1 MGRQTRSK
9 EKDALDLDILGAPAI
24 VFRFIGFP
32 PLKLSILMKCL
43 LRAMDDGHS
52 SSIDFPKAFSTAD
65 FITLYCDFSM
75 VVQRCNF
82 RQIIAAFLINDL
94 LSNTPLLSLKSSVPV
109 YLYF

>member
-43 LRAMDDGHS
+43 LRAMDDGTVAVLT
-52 SSIDFPKAFSTAD
+52 FPKLS
-65 FITLYCDFSM
+65 
-75 VVQRCNF
+75 VQ
-82 RQIIAAFLINDL
+82 LI
-94 LSNTPLLSLKSSVPV
+94 SLHCTVISAW
-109 YLYF
+109 